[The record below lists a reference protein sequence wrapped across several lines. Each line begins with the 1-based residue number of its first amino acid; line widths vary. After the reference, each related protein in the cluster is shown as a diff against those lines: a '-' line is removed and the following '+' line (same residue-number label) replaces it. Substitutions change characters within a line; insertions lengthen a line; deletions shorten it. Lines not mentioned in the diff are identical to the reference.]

1 MKEIENLCVV
11 AMEECAELQQALSK
25 SMRFGFSNYNP
36 ETPQKSNAMDILNEY
51 YQLVG
56 VMEMLIDSG
65 YVGHFSEKE
74 IEYVKSRKRCK
85 VSDFRELSI
94 SLGMVERE

>member
-1 MKEIENLCVV
+1 MREIENLCIV

-25 SMRFGFSNYNP
+25 SLRFGFDNYNP
-36 ETPQKSNAMDILNEY
+36 DTPEKTNKVDVLNEY

-65 YVGHFSEKE
+65 WVGRFSQEN
-74 IEYVKSRKRCK
+74 IEAIKQKKRCM
-85 VSDFRELSI
+85 VSDYKELSKAFGTI
-94 SLGMVERE
+94 CG

>member
-36 ETPQKSNAMDILNEY
+36 DTPQKSNAMDILNEY

-65 YVGHFSEKE
+65 YVGHFSKEE
-74 IEYVKSRKRCK
+74 IEYVKRTKRCK
-85 VSDFRELSI
+85 VSDFKELSI
-94 SLGMVERE
+94 SLGMVKRE